1 MNNDVTLLID
11 KWKSGCKQSERT
23 LKAEIFLHLKG
34 RLKKHKA
41 QLRSN
46 GEAEDLLPNTTSF
59 INEYFIDFAP
69 PTRDYE
75 NRKQYLKDVS
85 IFIRNALISEL
96 RKRKAIKRGN
106 LFTHTSL
113 SEFHRLNIPE
123 DDEQYSVF
131 DEAITLLKSRSEQCY
146 EVALFY
152 YFLGMTGEEI
162 AKEFAIPTGKIYR
175 HIDLANAFLRS
186 KFTDAP

>member
-1 MNNDVTLLID
+1 MNNDVTRLID
-11 KWKSGCKQSERT
+11 NWKSGCKQSERA

-34 RLKKHKA
+34 RLKKHKE
-41 QLRSN
+41 QLFSN
-46 GEAEDLLPNTTSF
+46 GEAEDILPNTTSF

-69 PTRDYE
+69 PTRDYD
-75 NRKQYLKDVS
+75 NRRQYLKDVS

-96 RKRKAIKRGN
+96 RKRKALKRGN
-106 LFTHTSL
+106 LLAHTSL
-113 SEFHRLNIPE
+113 SELHRINISE
-123 DDEQYSVF
+123 NDEQYSIF
-131 DEAITLLKSRSEQCY
+131 DEAISLLKGKSEQCY

-162 AKEFAIPTGKIYR
+162 AAEFAIPAGKIYR
-175 HIDLANAFLRS
+175 HIDAANAFLRS